1 MTIKNRKKNV
11 SAENKKVLTD
21 INLQNT
27 VLNVDE
33 DNFWDES
40 QILKNIILPEA
51 SSTKEFG
58 LMSKEDYN
66 NIQYAFN
73 KLNALEDDTGE
84 YLGINFDTLAD
95 LRDFEENGTA
105 PTPEGKYD
113 AQIQS
118 DSVNYVFEVGEQAI
132 IPFKLVNNSGNGI
145 PNEDVQITIN
155 DDEIYTRI
163 TDLSG
168 ICNFELEKE
177 SGTYYITVSF
187 LGNQNYLPCE
197 QVFVATFNEV
207 KIESIIIININESG
221 FSISLVSVDDVHIAN
236 RIIKCTINNEERIL
250 TTNDDGE
257 TPLIEVTETSKISVK
272 FDGDNIYQPASL
284 TTVINR

>member
-66 NIQYAFN
+66 NI
-73 KLNALEDDTGE
+73 LEDDTGE

-155 DDEIYTRI
+155 DDEVYTRI

-168 ICNFELEKE
+168 MCNFELEKE

-221 FSISLVSVDDVHIAN
+221 FSISLVSIDDVHIPN
-236 RIIKCTINNEERIL
+236 RIIKCTINNAEKIL
-250 TTNDDGE
+250 TTDDDGE
-257 TPLIEVTETSKISVK
+257 TPLIEITETSKISVK

>member
-1 MTIKNRKKNV
+1 MTIKNKGKNI

-33 DNFWDES
+33 DNFWDET
-40 QILKNIILPEA
+40 QILKNLILPEA
-51 SSTKEFG
+51 SSTNYYG

-66 NIQYAFN
+66 NLQYAFN
-73 KLNALEDDTGE
+73 KINALEDDTGE

-95 LRDFEENGTA
+95 LRDFEENGTV

-113 AQIQS
+113 TQIQY
-118 DSVNYVFEVGEQAI
+118 DTNHYTFDVGEEAI
-132 IPFKLVNNSGNGI
+132 IPFKLVDNQGNGVAS
-145 PNEDVQITIN
+145 EDIQITIN
-155 DDEIYTRI
+155 DNEIYTRI
-163 TDLSG
+163 TNLNG
-168 ICNFELEKE
+168 ECNFELEKE

-187 LGNQNYLPCE
+187 LGSNIYLPCE
-197 QVFVATFNEV
+197 QIFIVTFNEI
-207 KIESIIIININESG
+207 KTESIIIINIKENG
-221 FSISLVSVDDVHIAN
+221 FSISLVSVDSIYIPN
-236 RIIKCTINNEERIL
+236 RIIKCTINDEDKIL
-250 TTNDDGE
+250 TTDDDGE
-257 TPLIEVTETSKISVK
+257 TPIIELTETSTIIVK

>member
-1 MTIKNRKKNV
+1 MTIKNKQKNV

-33 DNFWDES
+33 DNFWDET
-40 QILKNIILPEA
+40 QILKNIIIPEA

-58 LMSKEDYN
+58 LMNKEDYN

-113 AQIQS
+113 TQIQS
-118 DSVNYVFEVGEQAI
+118 DSINYVFEVGEQAI
-132 IPFKLVNNSGNGI
+132 IPFKLINNSGNGI

-155 DDEIYTRI
+155 DNEIYTRI
-163 TDLSG
+163 TDLNG
-168 ICNFELEKE
+168 VCNFELEKE

-197 QVFVATFNEV
+197 QVFIATFNEV

-236 RIIKCTINNEERIL
+236 RIIKCTINNEEKTL
-250 TTNDDGE
+250 TTDDDGE
-257 TPLIEVTETSKISVK
+257 TPLIEITETSKISVR
-272 FDGDNIYQPASL
+272 FDGDNIYQPTSL